1 MAELIFDAPAV
12 KKKSPIHLADLTV
25 AERKARAEELGL
37 PAFRANQL
45 AVHFFTHHSDD
56 MESFTDIPKELRA
69 PLTDAFLPKLLTLVR
84 SVTCDGGKTRKDL
97 WRLHDGVLVEC
108 VIPIAQLFAYHH
120 KQDVECSVHFAQLG
134 RQDLLEI

>member
-84 SVTCDGGKTRKDL
+84 SVTCAVSYTHLTLPTKRI
-97 WRLHDGVLVEC
+97 V
-108 VIPIAQLFAYHH
+108 
-120 KQDVECSVHFAQLG
+120 
-134 RQDLLEI
+134 